1 MCEFLE
7 RRALP
12 LAELRRPAPPR
23 DDSHALMDAL
33 GFVDAPMLVTAH
45 PAQLQILQTVSP
57 GRRLSNLGESIAIAR
72 RETSGP

>member
-23 DDSHALMDAL
+23 DDSHVLMDAL
-33 GFVDAPMLVTAH
+33 RFVDAPMLVTAH
-45 PAQLQILQTVSP
+45 PAQLQILQTVSV
-57 GRRLSNLGESIAIAR
+57 GG
-72 RETSGP
+72 G